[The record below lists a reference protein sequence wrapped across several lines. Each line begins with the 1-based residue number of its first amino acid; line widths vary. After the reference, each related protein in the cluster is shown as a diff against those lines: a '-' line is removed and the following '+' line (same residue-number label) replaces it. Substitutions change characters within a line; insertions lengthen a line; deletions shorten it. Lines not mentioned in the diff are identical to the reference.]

1 MDPSTEYKKYM
12 DDTRVIGEREGKG
25 AIHNP
30 VPQGPAGVEHEMRKF
45 KEGKLHS
52 GSKKGPIV
60 TSRDQAVAIAL
71 SEAGMS
77 KKKGVKYK

>member
-1 MDPSTEYKKYM
+1 MDSSTEYKKHM
-12 DDTRVIGEREGKG
+12 DKSKVIGMREGKG

-30 VPQGPAGVEHEMRKF
+30 VPKGPAGVEHEMKKF

-60 TSRDQAVAIAL
+60 KNKKQAIAIAL

-77 KKKGVKYK
+77 NKK